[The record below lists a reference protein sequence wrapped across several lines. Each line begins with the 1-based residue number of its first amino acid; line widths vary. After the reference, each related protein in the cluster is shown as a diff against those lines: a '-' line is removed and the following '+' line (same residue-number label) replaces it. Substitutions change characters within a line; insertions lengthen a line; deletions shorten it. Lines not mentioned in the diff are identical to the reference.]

1 VLNAFPG
8 IVQPITSHHLRAS
21 TNDPNQTRPIVFTVR
36 SEPSL
41 GRLVVG
47 EDGARETSTTFT
59 QADVD
64 AGLVGYRH
72 TASSTETAWSQT
84 DSFVFDVST
93 QYVET
98 PLVSR
103 LFTISLSYD
112 HVNQDNINWLMK
124 LGTASVEEGASVV
137 IGRSA
142 LDVTPLQR
150 RLTAAVDVV
159 DVDAAVRYTVIDP
172 PHHGI
177 LQVRALNQSTAYQFS
192 QQVIDAD
199 RLVYQ
204 HDGSDTTHDYFMFL
218 IDFSAVAV
226 AKTNLEVHPQTFTF
240 NISILPVDDQPFHLM
255 TMSPQIQLVQGSVHN
270 ITSDVLLTLDDDTPP
285 GQIIYDVNVPPTNGH
300 LQNADLASTD
310 DVTQFSQLDVDQM
323 KISFVSD
330 GSRDNSSFN
339 FRVSDGVHKPLYKV
353 NCLFRRKYS

>member
-218 IDFSAVAV
+218 LDFSAVAV